1 MKVKSCLC
9 TLLLF
14 FIFLFPG
21 FLIAD
26 PPPWAPAHGYRH
38 KHKDGTALV
47 FDSGIGVYV
56 AIDFPDI
63 YFSNDKFYKKNVDI
77 WQSSAAI
84 KGPWVNTAIEDIP
97 PGLKNDK
104 NKNKSKGKNK
114 KKKNKNN
121 DKNKK

>member
-1 MKVKSCLC
+1 MYFITIFYLFISRFFNSWST
-9 TLLLF
+9 TL
-14 FIFLFPG
+14 G
-21 FLIAD
+21 TRSR
-26 PPPWAPAHGYRH
+26 YRH

-63 YFSNDKFYKKNVDI
+63 YFSNDKFYKKNVDK

-104 NKNKSKGKNK
+104 NKNKGKGKNK